1 MELSPQIQ
9 AKLDQ
14 IAKLPSGVRIG
25 IIAAIAALM
34 GVGYYVGV
42 YQDASDRLTRLRT
55 QELELQRKLSEVRSI
70 AANIDEFREEI
81 ADLELQLSKVLRQL
95 PDKKEIEVLLTDISN
110 LGKTAGIEI
119 KSFQRRDEIE
129 HGFYAEV
136 PISIEIEGRY
146 HDIARFFDLLA
157 GLPRIVNMGSLNVK
171 VASENF
177 ESTRLKVKGTATT
190 FRFVG
195 STKKKDKPA

>member
-1 MELSPQIQ
+1 MELSPEIQ

-14 IAKLPSGVRIG
+14 VAKLPSGVRIG
-25 IIAAIAALM
+25 IIIALSILM

-42 YQDASDRLTRLRT
+42 YQEANDGLKRLRT

-70 AANIDEFREEI
+70 AANIDEFRLEI
-81 ADLELQLSKVLRQL
+81 DDLELQLSKVLRQL

-119 KSFQRRDEIE
+119 KSFQRRQEVE

-157 GLPRIVNMGSLNVK
+157 DLPRIVNMGSLSIK

-195 STKKKDKPA
+195 KAKKDEPA

>member
-1 MELSPQIQ
+1 MEVNEDLR

-14 IAKLPSGVRIG
+14 IAKLPS
-25 IIAAIAALM
+25 AARAALM
-34 GVGYYVGV
+34 SALVLLLAGGYFFLV
-42 YQDASDRLTRLRT
+42 YQDASENLAVMRA
-55 QELELQRKLSEVRSI
+55 QEMELERKLSEVRSI

-81 ADLELQLSKVLRQL
+81 DDLELQLSKVLRQL

-119 KSFQRRDEIE
+119 KSFQRRQEVE

-157 GLPRIVNMGSLNVK
+157 GRPRIVNMGSLSIK

-195 STKKKDKPA
+195 KAKKDEPA

>member
-1 MELSPQIQ
+1 MELSPEIQ

-14 IAKLPSGVRIG
+14 VAKLPSGVRVGIIIG
-25 IIAAIAALM
+25 ISVLL

-42 YQDASDRLTRLRT
+42 YQDANSGLKGLRT

-81 ADLELQLSKVLRQL
+81 DDLELQLSKVLRQL

-119 KSFQRRDEIE
+119 KSFQRRDEVE

-157 GLPRIVNMGSLNVK
+157 DLPRIVNMGSLSIK

-195 STKKKDKPA
+195 KVTKDEPA